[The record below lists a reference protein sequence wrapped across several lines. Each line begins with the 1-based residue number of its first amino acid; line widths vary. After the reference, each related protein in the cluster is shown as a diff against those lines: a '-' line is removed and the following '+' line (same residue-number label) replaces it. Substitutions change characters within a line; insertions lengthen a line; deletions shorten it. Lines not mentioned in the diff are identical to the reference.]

1 MLGRVLTSN
10 GSNFLALG
18 VLGVLVLGH
27 SSEFMELKSIVQNDK
42 NYNLKQGN
50 MALISRAY
58 NEFQFLNFFSIRK
71 FMLRLKGSTDSSG
84 RMYYIIF

>member
-1 MLGRVLTSN
+1 MEWP
-10 GSNFLALG
+10 
-18 VLGVLVLGH
+18 LGVLVLGH

-71 FMLRLKGSTDSSG
+71 FMLTAQRVNRFKW
-84 RMYYIIF
+84 

>member
-1 MLGRVLTSN
+1 M
-10 GSNFLALG
+10 
-18 VLGVLVLGH
+18 LVLGH

-58 NEFQFLNFFSIRK
+58 N
-71 FMLRLKGSTDSSG
+71 DSSFLISLVYANLCYG
-84 RMYYIIF
+84 SNGQQIQDIQVVECIILSFRLTI

>member
-1 MLGRVLTSN
+1 
-10 GSNFLALG
+10 
-18 VLGVLVLGH
+18 VLVLGH

-71 FMLRLKGSTDSSG
+71 FMLRLKGSTDSRYSSG

>member
-1 MLGRVLTSN
+1 
-10 GSNFLALG
+10 
-18 VLGVLVLGH
+18 VLVLGH

-71 FMLRLKGSTDSSG
+71 FMLRLKLKGQQIQDIQVVECVILSFRLTILVHQSPP
-84 RMYYIIF
+84 F

>member
-1 MLGRVLTSN
+1 M
-10 GSNFLALG
+10 
-18 VLGVLVLGH
+18 LVLGH

-71 FMLRLKGSTDSSG
+71 FMQRVNRFK
-84 RMYYIIF
+84 IFKW

>member
-1 MLGRVLTSN
+1 MEWP
-10 GSNFLALG
+10 
-18 VLGVLVLGH
+18 LGVLVLGH